1 MQSNVLMRDTPSVGD
16 ADRDQNHVAPGE
28 LPDANWPN
36 RANSRFVTAGGIQW
50 HVQQCGTGPV
60 VLLLHGTGAATHS
73 WRDLMPALSRWYTV
87 IAPDLPG
94 HGFSSNFADRRITL
108 PRLSESAAVLLKE
121 LQAEPAVAVGHSAGA
136 AILVHMALR
145 RSIRPQCIIGIN
157 AALLPFTGPAG
168 HLFAPLAKLCAS
180 AGMVSRLLARR
191 ARDPRAVERLL
202 DGTGSRIAKQGVD
215 CYRQVLCKESHVAAT
230 LGMMANWDLQPIV
243 AGLPALDTFLHLV
256 VGGADR
262 TVSPDQ
268 AERVRQ
274 YCPRAEITRLPNLG
288 HLAHEEKPQQTAGLI
303 RSIVQS
309 LGTSN
314 DQSSD
319 VPERLS

>member
-1 MQSNVLMRDTPSVGD
+1 MRDAHSAGD
-16 ADRDQNHVAPGE
+16 ADRNLDKMVVNG
-28 LPDANWPN
+28 LPDADWPN
-36 RANSRFVTAGGIQW
+36 RAASCSVTAGGIQW
-50 HVQQCGTGPV
+50 HVQKCGTGPV

-73 WRDLMPALSRWYTV
+73 WRELIPALARWYTV

-108 PRLSESAAVLLKE
+108 PRLSESITALLNE
-121 LQAEPAVAVGHSAGA
+121 LEVDPAVVVGHSAGA
-136 AILVHMALR
+136 AILIHMALR
-145 RSIRPQCIIGIN
+145 QSIRPQCIIGIN

-180 AGMVSRLLARR
+180 AGMVSRMLARR
-191 ARDPRAVERLL
+191 ARHTRAVERLL
-202 DGTGSRIAKQGVD
+202 ESTGSRISKNGVD
-215 CYRQVLCKESHVAAT
+215 GYQQVLCKESHVAAT

-243 AGLPALDTFLHLV
+243 AGLPALGTCLHLI
-256 VGGADR
+256 VGSTDR

-268 AERVRQ
+268 AEQVRR
-274 YCPRAEITRLPNLG
+274 YCPRAHISRLPNLG

-309 LGTSN
+309 LN
-314 DQSSD
+314 QPVAHSSAESID
-319 VPERLS
+319 VPQRLP